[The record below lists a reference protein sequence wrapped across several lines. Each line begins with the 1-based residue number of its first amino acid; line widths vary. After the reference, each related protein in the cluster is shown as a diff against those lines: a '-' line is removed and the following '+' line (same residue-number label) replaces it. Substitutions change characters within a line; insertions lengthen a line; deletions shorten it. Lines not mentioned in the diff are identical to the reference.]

1 MFIVIICSN
10 YVCVDTNTNNLAKK
24 KCSTIILLQW
34 KPLNVITDN
43 IIIAAVLK
51 QGVKTFFR
59 VAKCFLRVVKV
70 FQDCAI
76 TLDLIYGKV
85 AF

>member
-1 MFIVIICSN
+1 MFN
-10 YVCVDTNTNNLAKK
+10 YYSNNL
-24 KCSTIILLQW
+24 LQS

-43 IIIAAVLK
+43 VIIAAVFK

-70 FQDCAI
+70 FQDCPI

-85 AF
+85 AFWGRGNFENI